1 MVNHKQLTD
10 RAQRVRGHV
19 VEMVTRSKNS
29 HVGSAL
35 SIVDMLTYLYD
46 IRFKNND
53 AKNPRAAGRDRF
65 LLSKGHA
72 CTAVYAILAEKGYFP
87 VSLLEDYAKDGSPL
101 MSHIS
106 AEVPGVE
113 FSTGSLGHALPV
125 GLGMAYAAKQRRE
138 KWGTYV
144 LMSDGE
150 LDEGS
155 NWEGFL
161 MAGHLGLDNLYV
173 LVDHNGMQALGN
185 TKDIISLEPLVEKL
199 TAFGWEVARIDGH
212 DFAALDE
219 TFNHFSPSNKKPK
232 IIIADTVKGKGV
244 SFMEGKLEWHYRAP
258 SEELKE
264 QALQELAQNI

>member
-1 MVNHKQLTD
+1 MLDQKQLAH
-10 RAQRVRGHV
+10 RAKQIRSHV

-35 SIVDMLTYLYD
+35 STVDILTYLYEV
-46 IRFKNND
+46 RFKNND
-53 AKNPRAAGRDRF
+53 AKYPDAKGRDRF

-72 CTAVYAILAEKGYFP
+72 CTALYATLAEKGYFP
-87 VSLLEDYAKDGSPL
+87 TALLEEYAKDGSPL

-106 AEVPGVE
+106 SEVSGVE

-125 GLGMAYAAKQRRE
+125 GLGMAISAKHRGE
-138 KWGTYV
+138 GWGTYV

-161 MAGHLGLDNLYV
+161 MAGHLGLDNLFV
-173 LVDHNGMQALGN
+173 IIDHNGIQALGD
-185 TKDIISLEPLVEKL
+185 TKDVISLEPLVPKL
-199 TAFGWEVARIDGH
+199 ESFGWDVVRVNGH
-212 DFAALDE
+212 DFTALNRAFE
-219 TFNHFSPSNKKPK
+219 HFDAKNKKPK

-258 SEELKE
+258 TEELKE
-264 QALQELAQNI
+264 QALKEIEQNI